1 MEYRNVTDRRTDGH
15 NCYTNIV
22 RQYILTKIEKM
33 SLQITIAS
41 YQIWQSLS
49 YLLLRSFLYLK
60 NKMLQNR
67 YQAAGEDYRPNAPR
81 NPQSVRGEE

>member
-49 YLLLRSFLYLK
+49 YLLLRSFFIFK
-60 NKMLQNR
+60 K
-67 YQAAGEDYRPNAPR
+67 
-81 NPQSVRGEE
+81 